1 MVSNRQP
8 ERSALTRLC
17 LPPHVQ
23 LDEVVDYGYAQD
35 TSTEL
40 LKRHIHNEPIVVRV
54 LLEKATHARFAG
66 VCDVVCLCGSM
77 FMVLRWKLPRLSTL
91 RCPL

>member
-1 MVSNRQP
+1 M
-8 ERSALTRLC
+8 L
-17 LPPHVQ
+17 Q

-54 LLEKATHARFAG
+54 LLETTTHTHTRALRR
-66 VCDVVCLCGSM
+66 CL
-77 FMVLRWKLPRLSTL
+77 
-91 RCPL
+91 